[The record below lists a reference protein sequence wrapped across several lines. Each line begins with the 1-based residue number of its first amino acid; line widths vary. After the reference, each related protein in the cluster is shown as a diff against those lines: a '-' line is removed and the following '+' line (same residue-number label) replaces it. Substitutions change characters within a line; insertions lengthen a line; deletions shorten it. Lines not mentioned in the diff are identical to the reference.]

1 MERFLPFF
9 FLFISFSGLSQH
21 QDKIDFTHGEVFIR
35 PIPEKKMIEG
45 QVNYTFK
52 VLENVDS
59 VFLDAQNIELKN
71 IELDDK
77 KVKFSNNGK
86 IISIHKNFKKG
97 RSHELSI
104 DYSVRPSQTVYFS
117 GWDDEIQGNEQVW
130 TQGQG
135 KYTSYWLPSFD
146 DMEEKVEFDITI
158 TTNKDLTVL
167 TNGKL
172 ITESE
177 FPYHGKHSWVFD
189 MQKPMSSYLLA
200 FAIGDYKKQEL
211 KSASGIPVENYYYL
225 SDSSWA
231 EPTYRYTKQIFDF
244 LETEIGVPYPWQNY
258 KQVPV
263 HDFLYAGM
271 ENTTVTIF
279 SDQYVIDSTAFVDKN
294 YVNVNAHEM
303 AHQWFGNLVT
313 EKDGE
318 HHWLHEGFA
327 TYYAYLAEQHLFGDD
342 HFYWKLFETFR
353 QLQDQIAKGEGQS
366 LLDPKASSLTFYEK
380 GAWALFM
387 LRNEIGDATFKQGI
401 RFYLNKY
408 GFKNVTV
415 NNFLEEMEIASG
427 KDLTDFRKEWLEN
440 KELPFEKA
448 KAQLAE
454 KSPSLKLLFNL
465 EIDLKQSQSNDIDY
479 LNYWEATNSVH
490 FKKYVLTHYSTAL
503 PDEAY
508 TKAFYS
514 DTIPVRQALFSGRDL
529 PKFLDKEKLES
540 LLNDKSYI
548 TKENALFT
556 LWQAYP
562 EERVKYLDRT
572 RNIVGLPN
580 KNIRLMWLTLAILTE
595 GFESVKTKRYF
606 DELSSYTNPE
616 YSFEVRQSAFFYLK
630 EAFGF
635 NDKSLIN
642 LIRDTNH
649 HVWQFRKYARDLL
662 NGLLEDSDYGIRI
675 KKLAGELSAEEIR
688 YLSTKLNLE

>member
-1 MERFLPFF
+1 MVVPKP
-9 FLFISFSGLSQH
+9 
-21 QDKIDFTHGEVFIR
+21 D
-35 PIPEKKMIEG
+35 EKKIVG
-45 QVNYTFK
+45 QVTYSFEI
-52 VLENVDS
+52 LENVDS

-86 IISIHKNFKKG
+86 TISIYTNFKKG
-97 RSHELSI
+97 KSHELSI
-104 DYSVRPSQTVYFS
+104 DYSVRPTQTVYFS
-117 GWDDEIQGNEQVW
+117 GWDDEIEGNEQVW

-146 DMEEKVEFDITI
+146 DMEEKVEFDITV

-177 FPYHGKHSWVFD
+177 FPYHGKHSWIFG
-189 MQKPMSSYLLA
+189 MRNPMSSYLLA

-211 KSASGIPVENYYYL
+211 KSASGIPIENYYYP
-225 SDSSWA
+225 SDSLRA

-244 LETEIGVPYPWQNY
+244 LEKEIGVPYPWQDY

-342 HFYWKLFETFR
+342 HFYWKLYHTAQELR
-353 QLQDQIAKGEGQS
+353 EVAEKGGGQS

-387 LRNEIGDATFKQGI
+387 LRDEIGDDAFKKGI
-401 RFYLNKY
+401 RSYLNRY

-415 NNFLEEMEIASG
+415 DDFLEEMEISIG
-427 KDLTDFRKEWLEN
+427 RDLTDFQEEWLNN
-440 KELPFEKA
+440 KEFPFEKA
-448 KAQLAE
+448 KAKLAE
-454 KSPSLKLLFNL
+454 KSPSLKLSFDL
-465 EIDLKQSQSNDIDY
+465 EMDLNQSQSDDIDY
-479 LNYWEATNSVH
+479 LKYWEATNSVH
-490 FKKYVLTHYSTAL
+490 LKKYMLNYYRTSL
-503 PDEAY
+503 PDAIY
-508 TKAFYS
+508 AKAFDS

-548 TKENALFT
+548 TKENALFS

-562 EERVKYLDRT
+562 EERANYLDRT
-572 RNIVGLPN
+572 RNVVGLPN

-595 GFESVKTKRYF
+595 GFESVKTKSYF

-616 YSFEVRQSAFFYLK
+616 YPFEVRQGAFFYLK

-635 NDKSLIN
+635 NDTSLIN
-642 LIRDTNH
+642 LIGATDH
-649 HVWQFRKYARDLL
+649 HVWQFRKYTRDLL
-662 NGLLEDSDYGIRI
+662 NGLLEDDDYRTRI
-675 KKLAGELSAEEIR
+675 KKLAQELSVKETR
-688 YLSTKLNLE
+688 YLSTKLSLE